1 MKMGKAN
8 KLSRRLDWKVGVEKN
23 NENQKKEQI
32 QGLIEVVVKGPEV
45 DIIEKIRIAREKNKK
60 IVRVVEET
68 EVKMIREDK

>member
-1 MKMGKAN
+1 MKIK
-8 KLSRRLDWKVGVEKN
+8 
-23 NENQKKEQI
+23 KKEQI